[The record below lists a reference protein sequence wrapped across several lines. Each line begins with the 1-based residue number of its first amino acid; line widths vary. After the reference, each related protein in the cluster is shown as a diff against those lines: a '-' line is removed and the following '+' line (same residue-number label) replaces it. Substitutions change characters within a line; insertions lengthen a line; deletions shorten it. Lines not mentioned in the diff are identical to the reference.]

1 MRTNFKYHRGEALS
15 SVLKLVVVFLMIGFW
30 VWFFEWAPVM
40 DLSTRFSY
48 AFERLTGKVTTLAPQ
63 STELTTPTMTN
74 SDGCESSLPPNGSQF
89 TYPQAKNQQ
98 NKLHSRFYVSNEH
111 IFPMLLILTDAETAE
126 RYKLVMLHPRQSSQ
140 VQLPAANYSLKVQAG
155 LSWCNLN
162 KGFINGAEIN
172 APQAIEIKGAEVTNL
187 RLMPFGDSAADIMFS
202 YSKSLGVVEGGANQR
217 PEGVGVLNLQRV
229 VGGHYAVEGSI
240 NQVPINFLVDT
251 GATITA
257 VSSDFA
263 KHAGVTDCEP
273 YQTQTANGV
282 VNACLGTAR
291 EMTIGQFRLK
301 NVKVSYSN
309 GLGNTFLLGMNV
321 IGQFRMEQQ
330 GDLMR
335 LSLN

>member
-1 MRTNFKYHRGEALS
+1 MTEPTPKKSVLS
-15 SVLKLVVVFLMIGFW
+15 GALKLVVLFLMIGFW

-40 DLSTRFSY
+40 DLSTRFSH
-48 AFERLTGKVTTLAPQ
+48 AFERLTGKVTNLAPPP
-63 STELTTPTMTN
+63 TELSAPVMVN
-74 SDGCESSLPPNGSQF
+74 ADGCESSLPPNGSQF
-89 TYPQAKNQQ
+89 SYPQAKHQQ

-111 IFPMLLILTDAETAE
+111 LFPMLLILSDSATAA
-126 RYKLVMLHPRQSSQ
+126 RFKVVMVHPRQSSQ
-140 VQLPAANYSLKVQAG
+140 VQLPAANYDLKVQVG
-155 LSWCNLN
+155 LSWCNLS
-162 KGFINGAEIN
+162 KGFINGAEVI
-172 APQAIEIKGAEVTNL
+172 APQTLEIKGAEVANL
-187 RLMPFGDSAADIMFS
+187 RLMPFGDAPADIMFS
-202 YSKSLGVVEGGANQR
+202 YSKSLGVIEGRQDQR

-240 NQVPINFLVDT
+240 NQVPINFMVDT

-273 YQTQTANGV
+273 YKTQTANGV
-282 VNACLGTAR
+282 VNVCLGTAR

-330 GDLMR
+330 GDVMR
-335 LSLN
+335 LTLH